1 MEAMP
6 GPQFNGDM
14 QDLTEGS
21 WLKRHAQKIVLSLIV
36 VLIGVGGYY
45 FYKSY
50 QDRQELLR
58 PALEGTEGLAEL
70 PGPSPSPTVETETPQ
85 VLGAAMTKVETPEV
99 KKQSSQ
105 LVAKAARGN
114 GATHLARQAL
124 KEYLGDKTDLANQL
138 KAEHKIY
145 IEDYLQKHVEHPKIL
160 HIGDELTFSDDLMKE
175 AIGLAQKLTDS
186 QINNLHKYVLLVP
199 SLQTP

>member
-6 GPQFNGDM
+6 GPQFNDNS
-14 QDLTEGS
+14 QDLNEKS

-36 VLIGVGGYY
+36 ILIGVGGYY
-45 FYKSY
+45 FYKGY
-50 QDRQELLR
+50 QERQELLR
-58 PALEGTEGLAEL
+58 PALEGTEDIIEPPAI
-70 PGPSPSPTVETETPQ
+70 SPSPTVETETPDTSVVIPQ
-85 VLGAAMTKVETPEV
+85 KAKQPEV
-99 KKQSSQ
+99 RKQNSD
-105 LVAKAARGN
+105 LIVKAAKGN

-124 KEYLGDKTDLANQL
+124 REYLGDKNDLANQL

-145 IEDYLQKHVEHPKIL
+145 IEDYLQKHVKHPKVL
-160 HIGDELTFSDDLMKE
+160 HIGDELTFSDDLIKE
-175 AIGLAQKLTDS
+175 AIDRAQKLTDS